1 MSVPGES
8 IHGEPQLVRYL
19 LGLLPEEEAERLDE
33 QSIVVD
39 EFAARLQ
46 CVENDL
52 VDAYVSGTL
61 EGDILE
67 RFESFYLASPL
78 RREKVKFAERL
89 LAAADRASAAAA
101 GNVAPP
107 AARSGVAQVPQ
118 RSGRAETDARV
129 APRWRM
135 ASSLAAAAMLLVA
148 CGFLLL
154 QDVRLRRGLSDA
166 EREGAV
172 LGSRAQ
178 DLARQLEDQRA
189 ANSATM
195 TELDRIRAT
204 QPSAPITAITPT
216 APVALVLLPQARDVG
231 PVPAIALESGSGIVA
246 FDLTLEAVD
255 FPRYEVALK
264 DPATSRTVW
273 RSGVL
278 TPRSTRPATI
288 AVAVPASVLKPQ
300 HYSFDLSGR
309 NAGGAVDIV
318 GSYAFQIRSR

>member
-8 IHGEPQLVRYL
+8 IQGDQQLVRYL

-89 LAAADRASAAAA
+89 LAAADRASAPPA
-101 GNVAPP
+101 GNVASQ
-107 AARSGVAQVPQ
+107 AARSAAPVPQ
-118 RSGRAETDARV
+118 RSGRAEPDARV

-135 ASSLAAAAMLLVA
+135 TSSLAAAAMLLVA

-166 EREGAV
+166 QREGAV
-172 LGSRAQ
+172 LGGRAQ

-189 ANSATM
+189 ANSATR
-195 TELDRIRAT
+195 TELDRIRAA
-204 QPSAPITAITPT
+204 QPAAPITPA
-216 APVALVLLPQARDVG
+216 APAVLVLLPQTRDAG
-231 PVPAIALESGSGIVA
+231 PVPAIALESGSGNVA
-246 FDLTLEAVD
+246 FDLTLESVD
-255 FPRYEVALK
+255 FPRYEVALN
-264 DPATSRTVW
+264 DPGTGRAVW

-278 TPRSTRPATI
+278 TPRSTRPATV

-318 GSYAFQIRSR
+318 GSYVFQVRSR

>member
-8 IHGEPQLVRYL
+8 IQDDQQLVRYL
-19 LGLLPEEEAERLDE
+19 LGLLPEEEAERFDE

-39 EFAARLQ
+39 EFAVRLQ

-89 LAAADRASAAAA
+89 LASADRASAAAA
-101 GNVAPP
+101 RHVASQ
-107 AARSGVAQVPQ
+107 AARSAAAQVPP
-118 RSGRAETDARV
+118 RAGRAETDARV

-166 EREGAV
+166 QREGAV

-178 DLARQLEDQRA
+178 ELARQLDEQRA
-189 ANSATM
+189 ANSGTM
-195 TELDRIRAT
+195 TELDRIRAA
-204 QPSAPITAITPT
+204 QPAAPITPT

-255 FPRYEVALK
+255 FPRYEVVLK
-264 DPATSRTVW
+264 DPATSRAVW

-278 TPRSTRPATI
+278 TPRPTRPATI
-288 AVAVPASVLKPQ
+288 AVTVPASVLKPQ

>member
-1 MSVPGES
+1 M
-8 IHGEPQLVRYL
+8 
-19 LGLLPEEEAERLDE
+19 
-33 QSIVVD
+33 VD
-39 EFAARLQ
+39 EFAVRLQ

-89 LAAADRASAAAA
+89 LASADRASASAAR
-101 GNVAPP
+101 NVASH
-107 AARSGVAQVPQ
+107 AAQSAAAQVPP
-118 RSGRAETDARV
+118 RAGRAETDVRV
-129 APRWRM
+129 APRWRIPRRG
-135 ASSLAAAAMLLVA
+135 AAMPA

-154 QDVRLRRGLSDA
+154 QDVHRRGLRCA
-166 EREGAV
+166 AEGAV

-195 TELDRIRAT
+195 TELDRIRAA

>member
-8 IHGEPQLVRYL
+8 IQGDQQLVRYL
-19 LGLLPEEEAERLDE
+19 LGLLPEEESERLDE

-39 EFAARLQ
+39 EFATRLQ

-89 LAAADRASAAAA
+89 LAAADRASASAA
-101 GNVAPP
+101 GNVASQ
-107 AARSGVAQVPQ
+107 ATRSGAAQVPL
-118 RSGRAETDARV
+118 RSGRAESDARV
-129 APRWRM
+129 APRWLM
-135 ASSLAAAAMLLVA
+135 ASSLAAAAVLLVA

-154 QDVRLRRGLSDA
+154 QDVRLWRGLSEA
-166 EREGAV
+166 QREGAV
-172 LGSRAQ
+172 VGSRAQ
-178 DLARQLEDQRA
+178 ELTRQLEDQRA

-195 TELDRIRAT
+195 TELDRIRAA
-204 QPSAPITAITPT
+204 QPAAPA
-216 APVALVLLPQARDVG
+216 ALAALVLLPQTRDAG

-255 FPRYEVALK
+255 FPRYEAALK
-264 DPATSRTVW
+264 DPATGLAVW

-300 HYSFDLSGR
+300 HYSFDVSGR
-309 NAGGAVDIV
+309 SAGGAADIV
-318 GSYAFQIRSR
+318 GSYAFQIQSR

>member
-8 IHGEPQLVRYL
+8 IQDDQQLVRYL
-19 LGLLPEEEAERLDE
+19 LGLLPEEEAERFDE

-39 EFAARLQ
+39 EFAVRLQ
-46 CVENDL
+46 SVENDL

-89 LAAADRASAAAA
+89 LASADRASASAA
-101 GNVAPP
+101 GNMASQ
-107 AARSGVAQVPQ
+107 AARSAAAQVPP
-118 RSGRAETDARV
+118 RAGRAETDARV

-166 EREGAV
+166 QREGAV

-178 DLARQLEDQRA
+178 ELARQLDEQRA
-189 ANSATM
+189 ANSGTM
-195 TELDRIRAT
+195 TELDRIRA
-204 QPSAPITAITPT
+204 QPAAPIRPT

-255 FPRYEVALK
+255 FPRYEVVLK
-264 DPATSRTVW
+264 DPATSRAVW

-288 AVAVPASVLKPQ
+288 AVTVPASVLKPQ

>member
-8 IHGEPQLVRYL
+8 IQGEPKLVRYL

-61 EGDILE
+61 DGDILE

-101 GNVAPP
+101 ANVAPP
-107 AARSGVAQVPQ
+107 AARSAAPVPQ

-154 QDVRLRRGLSDA
+154 QDVRLRRGLSEA
-166 EREGAV
+166 QREGAA

-178 DLARQLEDQRA
+178 ELARQLEDQRA

-195 TELDRIRAT
+195 TEIDRIRAA
-204 QPSAPITAITPT
+204 QPAVPITAITPT

-309 NAGGAVDIV
+309 SAGGAVDIV
-318 GSYAFQIRSR
+318 GSYAFQIRPR

>member
-8 IHGEPQLVRYL
+8 IQGDQQLVRYL

-67 RFESFYLASPL
+67 RFESFYLASPR

-89 LAAADRASAAAA
+89 LAAADRASASGV
-101 GNVAPP
+101 GNVTSQ
-107 AARSGVAQVPQ
+107 AARPLAVQGQ
-118 RSGRAETDARV
+118 RSGRAEPDARV

-135 ASSLAAAAMLLVA
+135 PSSLAAAAVLLIA
-148 CGFLLL
+148 CGFLLV

-166 EREGAV
+166 QREGAV

-178 DLARQLEDQRA
+178 ELARQLEDQRA

-195 TELDRIRAT
+195 TELDRIRAA
-204 QPSAPITAITPT
+204 QPIAPITPITPT
-216 APVALVLLPQARDVG
+216 APVALVLLPQTRDVG

-246 FDLTLEAVD
+246 FDLMLEAVD
-255 FPRYEVALK
+255 FSRYEVVLK
-264 DPATSRTVW
+264 DPATSRAVW
-273 RSGVL
+273 RSGLL

-300 HYSFDLSGR
+300 HYSFDLSVR
-309 NAGGAVDIV
+309 NAAGAVDIV

>member
-8 IHGEPQLVRYL
+8 IQGDQQLVRYL

-52 VDAYVSGTL
+52 VDAYIAGTL

-89 LAAADRASAAAA
+89 LAAADRASASAA
-101 GNVAPP
+101 GSVASQ
-107 AARSGVAQVPQ
+107 AARSGAAQVPQ
-118 RSGRAETDARV
+118 HSGRAETDARV

-154 QDVRLRRGLSDA
+154 QDVRLRRGLSEA
-166 EREGAV
+166 QREGAA

-178 DLARQLEDQRA
+178 ELARQLEDQRA
-189 ANSATM
+189 ANSATT
-195 TELDRIRAT
+195 TELDQVRAA
-204 QPSAPITAITPT
+204 QPATPT

-231 PVPAIALESGSGIVA
+231 PLPAIALESGSGIVA

-255 FPRYEVALK
+255 FPRYEAALK
-264 DPATSRTVW
+264 DPATGRIVW